1 MIPIVVA
8 VMVAGAVFA
17 LAMLVVNVDRSH
29 TSALEQR
36 LARVTGAGPEPDATR
51 EVGRDPG
58 LVRDVVT
65 LTGRMADRIGLLE
78 RVEQRL
84 VQADLP
90 LRAPEA
96 IAIATGVMALAFLVS
111 LLVLGPVAAVLVAG
125 IAAVGPFMYLEF
137 RRKKRL
143 RRFEEQLPNTL
154 NLLSGSLRAGFS
166 FIQGLEAVAEEASE
180 PTRRELQ
187 RVFGEA
193 RLGRPVEDA
202 LADTAERMHSV
213 DLEWAVMAIRIQR
226 EVGGNL
232 AELLDTVAHTMTDR
246 ERLRHEVA
254 ALTAEGRMSAW
265 VLGVFPPAFG
275 VILYL
280 LQPSYMAALL
290 HDPIG
295 LMALAVSAVMAVL
308 GFVWLRKIMR
318 IEV

>member
-1 MIPIVVA
+1 MIPVVVA
-8 VMVAGAVFA
+8 VAVAVAVLA
-17 LAMLVVNVDRSH
+17 LATVVINVDRDR
-29 TSALEQR
+29 TGDLEQR
-36 LARVTGAGPEPDATR
+36 LTRYLRDADDDAPRGTGREPS
-51 EVGRDPG
+51 
-58 LVRDVVT
+58 LVHEVVT
-65 LTGRMADRIGLLE
+65 LTGRMADRLGLLA

-96 IAIATGVMALAFLVS
+96 IVVATGVGTFGTLLALVL
-111 LLVLGPVAAVLVAG
+111 LGPVVALLVGAG
-125 IAAVGPFMYLEF
+125 LAVGPFVHLEF
-137 RRKKRL
+137 RRTRRL

-180 PTRRELQ
+180 PSRRELQ

-202 LADTAERMHSV
+202 LADSALRMHSV

-280 LQPSYMAALL
+280 LQPTYMAALL
-290 HDPIG
+290 RDPTG
-295 LMALAVSAVMAVL
+295 LAALVGSAVMAVL
-308 GFVWLRKIMR
+308 GFAWLRKIMR
-318 IEV
+318 IQV

>member
-1 MIPIVVA
+1 MIPVVVA
-8 VMVAGAVFA
+8 VAVGSAVLSLTFV
-17 LAMLVVNVDRSH
+17 LVDVGRGR
-29 TSALEQR
+29 TGPLEQR
-36 LARVTGAGPEPDATR
+36 LNGSLGVGSGTADVRGSER
-51 EVGRDPG
+51 EAG

-65 LTGRMADRIGLLE
+65 LTGRMAERLGLLA
-78 RVEQRL
+78 RVEQKL

-96 IAIATGVMALAFLVS
+96 IAVATGVGVVGFLAAIV
-111 LLVLGPVAAVLVAG
+111 VLGPVLAVGVGAVL
-125 IAAVGPFMYLEF
+125 AVGPFLHLEL

-166 FIQGLEAVAEEASE
+166 FIQGLEAVAEEASD

-202 LADTAERMHSV
+202 LADSAVRMHSI

-280 LQPSYMAALL
+280 LQPTYMAALL
-290 HDPIG
+290 HDPMG
-295 LMALAVSAVMAVL
+295 LAALGGSAVMAVL

-318 IEV
+318 IQV

>member
-1 MIPIVVA
+1 MIPLLVAAAAAVA
-8 VMVAGAVFA
+8 VLGLALLVVGADRNRGSDLERRLSGFAGVAPDPAGAA
-17 LAMLVVNVDRSH
+17 DR
-29 TSALEQR
+29 
-36 LARVTGAGPEPDATR
+36 TGES
-51 EVGRDPG
+51 G
-58 LVRDVVT
+58 LVQDVVT
-65 LTGRMADRIGLLE
+65 LTGRVAARIGLLE
-78 RVEQRL
+78 RVERML

-96 IAIATGVMALAFLVS
+96 IAIVSGGVVLGAVLVLVVLGPLAAVVATGVLAA
-111 LLVLGPVAAVLVAG
+111 GPWLYFG
-125 IAAVGPFMYLEF
+125 
-137 RRKKRL
+137 RRRRRRL
-143 RRFEEQLPNTL
+143 RQFEEQLPNTL

-202 LADTAERMHSV
+202 LGDAAERMHSV

-280 LQPSYMAALL
+280 LQPTYMAALL
-290 HDPIG
+290 HDPMG
-295 LMALAVSAVMAVL
+295 LAALVGSGVMAVL

-318 IEV
+318 IVV